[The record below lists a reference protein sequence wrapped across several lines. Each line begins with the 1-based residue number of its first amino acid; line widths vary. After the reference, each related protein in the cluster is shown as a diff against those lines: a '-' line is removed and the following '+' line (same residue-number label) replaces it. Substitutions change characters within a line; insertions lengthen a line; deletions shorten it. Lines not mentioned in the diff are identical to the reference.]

1 MSSKEKNLNSKE
13 KNLSSKESNSSSNKS
28 NLSSNQSDSSLSKSN
43 SNLKDKNL
51 SSSKSNLS
59 SKESNSSSKDNSDT
73 LEGIRLLIE
82 SADCLRFNSKITRDE
97 RLEIEKLVLDLRQKE
112 RLILS
117 ESNKEISRIVK
128 ISSLPL
134 EELSKRIRDKSA
146 KLSVLAKETERINQ
160 IIKNLIKRV

>member
-43 SNLKDKNL
+43 SNSSKSN
-51 SSSKSNLS
+51 SNSSKSNLS

>member
-1 MSSKEKNLNSKE
+1 MSSNEKNLNSKE
-13 KNLSSKESNSSSNKS
+13 KNLSSKESNSSS
-28 NLSSNQSDSSLSKSN
+28 
-43 SNLKDKNL
+43 
-51 SSSKSNLS
+51 SKSNLS
-59 SKESNSSSKDNSDT
+59 SKESNSSSKGNADT

-97 RLEIEKLVLDLRQKE
+97 RSEIEHLILDLRQKE

>member
-43 SNLKDKNL
+43 SN
-51 SSSKSNLS
+51 SSKSNLS

>member
-13 KNLSSKESNSSSNKS
+13 KNLSSKESDSSS
-28 NLSSNQSDSSLSKSN
+28 SKSN

>member
-13 KNLSSKESNSSSNKS
+13 KNLSSKESNSSS
-28 NLSSNQSDSSLSKSN
+28 SKSN

>member
-1 MSSKEKNLNSKE
+1 MYHGTRNIAWWQEIYKTCFSENVCSKE
-13 KNLSSKESNSSSNKS
+13 KNLSSKESNSSS
-28 NLSSNQSDSSLSKSN
+28 SKSN

-134 EELSKRIRDKSA
+134 EELSR
-146 KLSVLAKETERINQ
+146 E
-160 IIKNLIKRV
+160 